1 MPREIEPRPATVQRQ
16 QESKRQRGGKNL
28 RVLHTN
34 VDSWPKGHV
43 IAPNEL
49 HEDANVRRLIALGA
63 VEETDDPATGGLD
76 ESALPPGAAVTH
88 QMSPGDE
95 LPPNALEVAKEG
107 EATASNVDDMNVTEL
122 HARASELDIEGRSSM
137 DANQLRKAIRKAEK
151 K

>member
-1 MPREIEPRPATVQRQ
+1 MPRESAQRQ
-16 QESKRQRGGKNL
+16 QDQKRQRGGKNL
-28 RVLHTN
+28 RVLHTG

-43 IAPNEL
+43 ISPSEL
-49 HEDANVRRLIALGA
+49 HEDANVKRLIALGA

-107 EATASNVDDMNVTEL
+107 EQGQQSEDLESLTVSEL
-122 HARASELDIEGRSSM
+122 HQRASDLNIEGRSE
-137 DANQLRKAIRKAEK
+137 LTTKADLIKALK
-151 K
+151 KAQK